1 MYKTRDLSRHL
12 NISRDSDYQMLRQ
25 AVTEL
30 EASEEI
36 RRGRHRR
43 YGFLHRPHRVV
54 GRLIVT
60 KHGYGFVEAE
70 GGEIEDVFVSPKSM
84 LTAFDGDR
92 VAVSLFANSR
102 GKRSEGEIVEI
113 LERGRKTIVGTLEKS
128 RHFYVVIPDE
138 PHIIRD
144 RDIYV
149 PKEQARGARHGDKVV
164 ASIESWKSEHE
175 NPEGRI
181 IEILGKA
188 GDPKTEVL
196 SIARFFDLRTQF
208 PEEVEREAQAIS
220 AMIPEAEIRRRL
232 DLRSELTFTVDPED
246 AKDFDDAVSL
256 KVLPDGDYELGVH
269 IADVSHYVKEGSA
282 LDREALQRGTSVYLV
297 NHAIPMLPERLSS
310 DLCSLKPFEDR
321 LTYSVIMS
329 LSRRG
334 IVKGYQIVKSV
345 INSKRRFTYEE
356 VQVILGAKEARG
368 SAKRHDAEGAHKRQE
383 GRVGTQGSGA
393 KRSAISNQGDDAQF
407 IDVLSKMHQLSQVL
421 MHKRFQEGSID
432 FETPE
437 VKFQFDKQGKPI
449 KILPKPRLDSHRL
462 IEEFMLLANQ
472 TVAKHVGMV
481 RREGDGK
488 PLIYRV
494 HDTPDPE
501 KIRDLANFVSSFGY
515 HLNISG
521 GVNQKALQ
529 KLMQEVKGT
538 EVEYIIN
545 DVAIRSMA
553 KAVYS
558 EKNIGHFGLAFR
570 YYAHF
575 TSPIRRYPDLIVH
588 RLLEEYADGVS
599 QRWLADIRRRLPDI
613 SKRSSEMERR
623 AVDAE
628 RESIKLMQ
636 VEYMQRHL
644 GDELEGII
652 SGVTNFGIFVEINEL
667 YIEGL
672 VHIRD
677 MEDDFYVFD
686 EKNYRLVG
694 RETGMVYRLGDK
706 VRVQVT
712 GVNRGERE
720 IDFIL
725 AAT

>member
-1 MYKTRDLSRHL
+1 
-12 NISRDSDYQMLRQ
+12 MLRQ
-25 AVTEL
+25 AVAEL

-102 GKRSEGEIVEI
+102 GKRSEGEIIEI

-128 RHFYVVIPDE
+128 QHFYFVIPDE

-220 AMIPEAEIRRRL
+220 GMIPEAEIRRRL
-232 DLRSELTFTVDPED
+232 DLRSELTFTIDPED

-321 LTYSVIMS
+321 LTYSVIMT

-334 IVKGYQIVKSV
+334 VAKGYRIVKSA

-356 VQVILGAKEARG
+356 VQAILDAKEAGSQKPGARG
-368 SAKRHDAEGAHKRQE
+368 KKQE
-383 GRVGTQGSGA
+383 ARVRTQGIGA
-393 KRSAISNQGDDAQF
+393 QKSAISSEREDAQF

-421 MHKRFQEGSID
+421 MRKRFHEGSID

-558 EKNIGHFGLAFR
+558 EQNIGHFGLGLR
-570 YYAHF
+570 YYTHF

-588 RLLEEYADGVS
+588 RLLEEYADGVR
-599 QRWLADIRRRLPDI
+599 QGRLADIRRRLPDI
-613 SKRSSEMERR
+613 SKQSSEMERR

-628 RESIKLMQ
+628 RESIKVMQ

-644 GDELEGII
+644 GDELDGIV

-694 RETGMVYRLGDK
+694 RERGMVYRLGDK
-706 VRVQVT
+706 VRVQVIR
-712 GVNRGERE
+712 VNRGERE
-720 IDFIL
+720 IDFVL